1 MYRTLLSLTLF
12 TLLLLGTSPAMGQT
26 TLTVSPGESI
36 QAAID
41 DASDGDII
49 EVEAGT
55 FEESIAIGKALT
67 IQAADGASPKPVII
81 GQSTNAVAVDASNVT
96 IRGLDI
102 QNPEGGAPVPSARNA
117 VGIRIAPGNT
127 DVSILGNHI
136 RNIATSV
143 ETNPLGIVAFDGAN
157 DLTIENNTFEN
168 MRGTD
173 DDEGQAQAILLI
185 QESVSDPVAIT
196 GASIK
201 GNIIKNVSDTR
212 SAVAIRFNGDVQ
224 GTIQDN
230 VISRL
235 FTDGPAGTGFTQAIA
250 FAKGG
255 NGATSPSNLTITG
268 NTISNL
274 EDPADNGTKNFVDA
288 SHVIFSNDV
297 DPSTV
302 TITGNSFN
310 AATLDEG
317 YVVDLTTAQTFD
329 LVPILDDNT
338 YDPVGQIV
346 DDTGFQAIVPTQPVQ
361 CPPPEFAEELFLDQ
375 GFLTIT
381 FDDPNGIN
389 EVNFVNPQD
398 EDALTNF
405 EASPDN
411 SGYESNDGIRFAF
424 NDPGNAPTEVTFTL
438 QAVIPDDHD
447 GGETFTASYFAQAKN
462 GCGSVIDVDP
472 IHTLSTDPVEAL
484 TLHGNYPNPFVGS
497 TTIEFD
503 LPEATDV
510 RLEVFDLMGRTV
522 TTLVDGSMDA
532 GSHRTTWDGTLS
544 TGQGAASG
552 VYILRLKAGDQQL
565 TRRITRIR

>member
-1 MYRTLLSLTLF
+1 L
-12 TLLLLGTSPAMGQT
+12 
-26 TLTVSPGESI
+26 
-36 QAAID
+36 ID
-41 DASDGDII
+41 
-49 EVEAGT
+49 
-55 FEESIAIGKALT
+55 
-67 IQAADGASPKPVII
+67 
-81 GQSTNAVAVDASNVT
+81 
-96 IRGLDI
+96 
-102 QNPEGGAPVPSARNA
+102 
-117 VGIRIAPGNT
+117 GNT
-127 DVSILGNHI
+127 
-136 RNIATSV
+136 
-143 ETNPLGIVAFDGAN
+143 
-157 DLTIENNTFEN
+157 
-168 MRGTD
+168 
-173 DDEGQAQAILLI
+173 
-185 QESVSDPVAIT
+185 IT
-196 GASIK
+196 
-201 GNIIKNVSDTR
+201 NVSDAR

-235 FTDGPAGTGFTQAIA
+235 FTDGPPGTGFTQAIA

-274 EDPADNGTKNFVDA
+274 EDPADNGTGNFVGA

-361 CPPPEFAEELFLDQ
+361 CPVPEFAEELFLDQ

-389 EVNFVNPQD
+389 EVNFVNPED

-522 TTLVDGSMDA
+522 TTLVDGLMDA
-532 GSHRTTWDGTLS
+532 GNHRTTWDGTLS